1 MLLIPAALYIAIAV
15 ACTIFIFPQSLN
27 HIVITDLIKTNLR
40 PIQSILSLQDEV
52 VETKTADEE
61 KISELAGKAKGLR
74 LKHVQGVNA
83 VEGQMGL
90 LQLEVTRGQIGAAD
104 LNKIFEKAKELGSR
118 SYGLASFVVRCHEV
132 QRPGGCVKL
141 TCQMLTDESHK
152 SLFKVSREDESHT
165 NHRIKHAVNH
175 MEKHRH
181 AGTKI
186 DDLLPIIASSTS
198 DLRSAAKTG
207 LDDAIK
213 WLDVANH
220 SRWTRPPK
228 GATEISFR
236 EANLARLKETLA
248 EFRAT
253 KHFELLKPYRELFD
267 ERGNVRPEAATA
279 MRASTPTVFRCNVF
293 TSSLISFSIVLVG
306 FLELL
311 LEVERANPKARIQL
325 PAAFAKMLV
334 KSVNDKSGGGNPLDL
349 GTGNSEDDSSDGAS
363 STTTLVENKKEKVK
377 KATRAKAKTYGMA
390 SRPRGRQRQLIIRKR
405 SRCGRSLEWTAE
417 VWERSSSAV
426 EGSFQSSRSFC
437 IQVRSSQCS
446 IVVAAGHSV
455 LGVLYVSVARSPEET
470 KPDQQL

>member
-1 MLLIPAALYIAIAV
+1 
-15 ACTIFIFPQSLN
+15 
-27 HIVITDLIKTNLR
+27 
-40 PIQSILSLQDEV
+40 
-52 VETKTADEE
+52 
-61 KISELAGKAKGLR
+61 
-74 LKHVQGVNA
+74 
-83 VEGQMGL
+83 
-90 LQLEVTRGQIGAAD
+90 
-104 LNKIFEKAKELGSR
+104 
-118 SYGLASFVVRCHEV
+118 
-132 QRPGGCVKL
+132 
-141 TCQMLTDESHK
+141 MLTDESHN
-152 SLFKVSREDESHT
+152 SLFKVSREEESHT